1 MFAHSRRVYSPLAR
15 DSFDAVEHGSEQSA
29 RTDSAEEGDPLS
41 RRSSKEF
48 PLSLIRETCDIK
60 RSRWRYRRR
69 FLLRS
74 VVLCALIAVLLVVIT
89 PVLNPS
95 YTRRPSHYTGT
106 NINSEK
112 VFIAANIV
120 DETLIRGAWGT
131 AVQNLVK
138 LLGKE
143 NVYLSIYENDSGP
156 GTKAAL
162 RELEQKIQC
171 ESHD

>member
-1 MFAHSRRVYSPLAR
+1 MAR
-15 DSFDAVEHGSEQSA
+15 DSFDAVEHDSERSA
-29 RTDSAEEGDPLS
+29 RTGSAEEEDPLS
-41 RRSSKEF
+41 LRSSKEF
-48 PLSLIRETCDIK
+48 PLLLIRETCDIK
-60 RSRWRYRRR
+60 RSRWRYKRRL
-69 FLLRS
+69 LLRS
-74 VVLCALIAVLLVVIT
+74 VVLFVLIAVLLVVVT
-89 PVLNPS
+89 PILNPS

-106 NINSEK
+106 NINNEK

-120 DETLIRGAWGT
+120 DESLIRGAWGT
-131 AVQNLVK
+131 AVRELVE